1 METSL
6 LKTLAGKGRTTVAR
20 TLKRLKSTTQ
30 TPNGPRKCLKL
41 TIARPGK
48 KPLIA
53 IFGGLS
59 LQRKHTAIKDQVVR
73 PYLRRRSELVARL
86 LNDTCDVCGS
96 KEHVE
101 MHHIRHLADRNKR
114 GRREK
119 PLWMPIMSARK
130 RKSIPLGRRC
140 HLDGHSNRPKARRQ
154 GNERAVCHERG
165 QHGLE
170 GDRGKRQSTLTSP
183 AVYPTLSNIVACTV
197 DRGQHLVAMSCKS
210 SLCLRCAKVT
220 VDNWVSQVSQMLHEG
235 VIYRH
240 ILLTV
245 PACSAR
251 RFITTRRSC

>member
-41 TIARPGK
+41 TLVRPGK

-73 PYLRRRSELVARL
+73 PYLRRRSERVARL

-101 MHHIRHLADRNKR
+101 RHHIRHLADLNKR

-119 PLWMPIMSARK
+119 PLWMQIMSARK
-130 RKSIPLGRRC
+130 RKSIPLCRRC
-140 HLDGHSNRPKARRQ
+140 HMDVHYNRPKSRRQ
-154 GNERAVCHERG
+154 GN
-165 QHGLE
+165 
-170 GDRGKRQSTLTSP
+170 
-183 AVYPTLSNIVACTV
+183 
-197 DRGQHLVAMSCKS
+197 
-210 SLCLRCAKVT
+210 
-220 VDNWVSQVSQMLHEG
+220 
-235 VIYRH
+235 
-240 ILLTV
+240 
-245 PACSAR
+245 
-251 RFITTRRSC
+251 